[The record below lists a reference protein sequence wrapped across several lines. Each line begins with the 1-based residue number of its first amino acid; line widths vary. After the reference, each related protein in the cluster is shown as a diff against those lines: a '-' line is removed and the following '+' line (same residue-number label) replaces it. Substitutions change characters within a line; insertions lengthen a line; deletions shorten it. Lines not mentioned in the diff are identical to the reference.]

1 MQKLESEE
9 ERMINNLMYIKLK
22 TGYSDDGSA
31 WIGYVKTSKSKK
43 IIYFNDHAFQKNIGN
58 YIDIENGHE
67 YWISGLKKK
76 RAIEYSCA
84 MLPDS
89 MDTEAGL
96 FPDII
101 QLQKKKRKNM
111 MKRSYAEQWELECLL

>member
-1 MQKLESEE
+1 MVQKLESEE

-67 YWISGLKKK
+67 YWISGLKK
-76 RAIEYSCA
+76 RE
-84 MLPDS
+84 
-89 MDTEAGL
+89 
-96 FPDII
+96 
-101 QLQKKKRKNM
+101 QLNILVRCYRTAWTRKLVYF
-111 MKRSYAEQWELECLL
+111 RI